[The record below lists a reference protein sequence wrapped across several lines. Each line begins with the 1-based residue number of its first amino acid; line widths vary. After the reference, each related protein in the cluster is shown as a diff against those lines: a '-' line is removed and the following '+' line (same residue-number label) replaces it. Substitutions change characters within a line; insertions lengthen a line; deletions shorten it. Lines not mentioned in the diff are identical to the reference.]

1 MSGVSAPNKPAV
13 RIVAEAE
20 LNHNGDVGLAK
31 RMIEEAKRCGADLV
45 KFQCYVAE
53 SFLSPRS
60 PLLGLF
66 AGVQLGRDQ
75 LVELRDHAA
84 GRGIVM
90 FATAIDLEGL
100 RIVLALD
107 LPIIKI
113 DSTNITNIPMLQAV
127 SAAGKPVILSTG
139 AATLGEVDRAVNE
152 LMRGCN
158 DITLLHCTVQYPAA
172 PEHLNLRAIATLA
185 AAFPSL
191 AVGYSDHTVGSDAAV
206 AAVALGATVLE
217 KHFTMSRD
225 LPGPDHGFSADPA
238 MFADYV
244 ATVRKV
250 ESMLGTGRKVPTPV
264 EELPRRRGR
273 RYVTALADIPVGT
286 TIAQDLVRSRRG
298 DPNTVRPPFSIEPE
312 HESLICGWRA
322 RKLIAAGAV
331 IEWSDLEPS
340 EGSG

>member
-1 MSGVSAPNKPAV
+1 MSPVDPPTRSAV

-20 LNHNGDVGLAK
+20 LNHNGDIGLAR
-31 RMIEEAKRCGADLV
+31 RMVEEARRCGADLV

-60 PLLGLF
+60 PLLPLF
-66 AGVQLGRDQ
+66 ASAQLSRDQ
-75 LVELRDHAA
+75 LAELRDHAA
-84 GRGIVM
+84 GHGTTV
-90 FATAIDLEGL
+90 FATAIDLDGL
-100 RIVLALD
+100 RIVLDLD

-113 DSTNITNIPMLQAV
+113 DSTNITNIPMLRAV
-127 SAAGKPVILSTG
+127 AAASKPVILSTG

-152 LMRGCN
+152 LARGCD

-185 AAFPSL
+185 AAFPGL
-191 AVGYSDHTVGSDAAV
+191 AVGYSDHTLDTAAAV

-217 KHFTMSRD
+217 KHFTLSRN

-273 RYVTALADIPVGT
+273 RYVTALADIPIGAAIT
-286 TIAQDLVRSRRG
+286 SELIRSRRG

-322 RKLIAAGAV
+322 RKLIAAGNV
-331 IEWSDLEPS
+331 IEWCDLEPG
-340 EGSG
+340 EG